1 MKYDYKTL
9 YEKNAAFLCAV
20 PLRKR
25 LLKILDIGITLLFVF
40 AYGYLVWHA
49 WNEKAPATD
58 LVALLF
64 VPFLA
69 LFIATI
75 LQIAIDR
82 PRPFSE
88 SGANIEPL
96 YTKQGSGKSFPS
108 RHLTCAFS
116 IATVCLPSLSL
127 LSGMLYVFAL
137 LLAYVRFS
145 LGWHYPSDL
154 CGGIAIGTAI
164 GGLIFIL

>member
-9 YEKNAAFLCAV
+9 YEKNAAFLRAV

-25 LLKILDIGITLLFVF
+25 LIRILDVGVTVLFVF
-40 AYGYLVWHA
+40 AYAYVLLHA
-49 WNEKAPATD
+49 WNTDVKTTD
-58 LVALLF
+58 LVALF
-64 VPFLA
+64 FTPFLA
-69 LFIATI
+69 LFVASV

-82 PRPFSE
+82 PRPFAV

-96 YTKQGSGKSFPS
+96 YTKRQSGKSFPS

-116 IATVCLPSLSL
+116 IATVCLPYAPLF
-127 LSGMLYVFAL
+127 GGVLYVFAF
-137 LLAYVRFS
+137 LLAYARFS

-154 CGGIAIGTAI
+154 CGGAAIGTAI
-164 GGLIFIL
+164 GCLIFVL